1 MLQIKH
7 LTAPQKMPN
16 FQFSRRANWP
26 WREKILSAPPARTEN
41 YCESKQTYFS
51 YSLHKAFHLLEFQ
64 AKLFFTR
71 NRVGGFYWDSLL
83 IIQIYCTESVSL
95 SVLFATMYGKQT
107 CYVYFLSECT
117 PSSSFYV
124 VFENSDYSK
133 THSLFRSGFSCT
145 DCSSKEERVSNCENC
160 TFCMVGSY
168 AAPEGSCI
176 PCPAGTFFF

>member
-1 MLQIKH
+1 MLEIKH
-7 LTAPQKMPN
+7 LTAPQKMPI
-16 FQFSRRANWP
+16 QFSRLANWP
-26 WREKILSAPPARTEN
+26 WREWYSAPPSEERKL
-41 YCESKQTYFS
+41 SWIS
-51 YSLHKAFHLLEFQ
+51 YSLDKAFHLLEFQ

-83 IIQIYCTESVSL
+83 IVQIYWTESVSP
-95 SVLFATMYGKQT
+95 SVLFATMYEKQT

-124 VFENSDYSK
+124 KFENSEHSK
-133 THSLFRSGFSCT
+133 TLSLSRSGFSCT
-145 DCSSKEERVSNCENC
+145 DCSSKEELLSNCQNC

-176 PCPAGTFFF
+176 PCPAGTFFSKIR